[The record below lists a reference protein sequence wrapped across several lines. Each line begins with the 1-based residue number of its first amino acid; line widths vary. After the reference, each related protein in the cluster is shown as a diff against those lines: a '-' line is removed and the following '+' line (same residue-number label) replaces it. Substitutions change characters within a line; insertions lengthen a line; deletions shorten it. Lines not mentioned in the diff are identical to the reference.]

1 MEKPVTA
8 IHPRK
13 TGRMRKVEPMP
24 VWVCVSDDCRMRSL
38 SVRREAVSAALV
50 ASSNS
55 SVKQICQRTKWS
67 PQKSMKQM
75 TFWDFQILLQ
85 KHINANKLMS
95 HSETLSRQ
103 TCSPHLLIP
112 SQKMQGVF
120 GTQTQEK
127 TLIPHLLPPLQNLVR
142 HLRHIQMELIRYWMD
157 WESFSK
163 SKYPRRSMTMCGV
176 SDEERNDL
184 QKVQRDYDE

>member
-1 MEKPVTA
+1 MSSEVSSQPVEKPVTA

-75 TFWDFQILLQ
+75 TFWDSQILLQ
-85 KHINANKLMS
+85 RHINASKLMS
-95 HSETLSRQ
+95 RSETSNHQ
-103 TCSPHLLIP
+103 TCSLHRLIP

-120 GTQTQEK
+120 GTRTQEK
-127 TLIPHLLPPLQNLVR
+127 TLILHLLLPLQNLVR
-142 HLRHIQMELIRYWMD
+142 HLRHIQMESIRYWMD

-163 SKYPRRSMTMCGV
+163 SKYPRRSMTMCEV
-176 SDEERNDL
+176 SDEEGNDL
-184 QKVQRDYDE
+184 